1 MAGLSQSYSA
11 ESVGLLEDLNLNYF
25 RDAVLDM
32 FLGRERTKL
41 KDTI

>member
-11 ESVGLLEDLNLNYF
+11 EPGGLLEDLNLNDF

-32 FLGRERTKL
+32 FLGWERTGL